1 MPTDS
6 LFLFTLTKPRETLLM
21 HEFPQQQP
29 SPSGLVPVKTPDQSV
44 KHGLPPMAQ
53 IHHAGHQDISGVS
66 HNFGA
71 MNHRVAGWRSV
82 IFRHR
87 KNGKNLRARKPRES
101 TVIRHPEVQKIRTV
115 HSSEGGRIPGIR
127 RGDKSL
133 DNLFKLRI
141 QRAHGMTIKPSP
153 LAERSENGELRNRW
167 GE

>member
-53 IHHAGHQDISGVS
+53 IHHAGHQHISGVS

-71 MNHRVAGWRSV
+71 MNHRVASGRSV

-101 TVIRHPEVQKIRTV
+101 TVIRHPEVQKIGTV
-115 HSSEGGRIPGIR
+115 HSSEGGRIPGTR
-127 RGDKSL
+127 TCEKW
-133 DNLFKLRI
+133 
-141 QRAHGMTIKPSP
+141 PV
-153 LAERSENGELRNRW
+153 ELLKIF
-167 GE
+167 